1 MVSPIG
7 PTRYSALPIAHHSAG
22 GRPHDRQAATA
33 SAQHTSA
40 VPNIAVISAARW
52 AVTLIDCIVAMPC
65 AAGRRCSA
73 GITNA
78 EKAKNTPP
86 TAPAPTA
93 AATVIHTCSRVIA
106 PDALGMPHPGRGG
119 VAGVVGEVAWRAAE
133 RALHAVGQ
141 VRVAPV
147 EHLAE
152 QVHDEVGHAGRQIGG
167 GELGRVVGGR
177 DGDEGHLAPGG

>member
-7 PTRYSALPIAHHSAG
+7 PIRYSALPMAHQSAG
-22 GRPHDRQAATA
+22 GRPHDLQAATA

-52 AVTLIDCIVAMPC
+52 AVALIDCIAAMPC
-65 AAGRRCSA
+65 AADRRCSA
-73 GITNA
+73 GMTNA

-86 TAPAPTA
+86 TVPEPTA
-93 AATVIHTCSRVIA
+93 PATVIQTCSRVIA
-106 PDALGMPHPGRGG
+106 PDARGTPHPGRGG
-119 VAGVVGEVAWRAAE
+119 VAGVVGEVARRAPE

-152 QVHDEVGHAGRQIGG
+152 QVHD
-167 GELGRVVGGR
+167 
-177 DGDEGHLAPGG
+177 